1 VIAVVESV
9 ECASCGG
16 RHNLC
21 VAPDNYSPGALY
33 EYVCPR
39 TNELIRV
46 TPNKSPCRSDACPS
60 RTVYAKRV
68 EG

>member
-1 VIAVVESV
+1 MFAVVDSV

-21 VAPDNYSPGALY
+21 VALDNYSPAAAY
-33 EYVCPR
+33 EYFCPR
-39 TNELIRV
+39 TNEAARA
-46 TPNKSPCRSDACPS
+46 TPNKLPCRGDACPS